1 VLGKGLFLM
10 KPHKSLLIIGLA
22 AKKPMEDENVIE
34 FPAPKG
40 FTPPDNAKEGDTFE
54 VLATVRMQADNVLQL
69 DAIDGMPVMHDSK
82 QEDQEEKDESPE
94 ESAREEQMNQ
104 GQSSDEDQESSTSTS
119 PDEDQEDQGEDG
131 DFLKA
136 VMGGLK
142 KKGMKK

>member
-1 VLGKGLFLM
+1 M
-10 KPHKSLLIIGLA
+10 QPHKSLLIIGIA

-54 VLATVRMQADNVLQL
+54 ALATLRMQADGVLQL
-69 DAIDGMPVMHDSK
+69 NAIDGMPVMHDAK
-82 QEDQEEKDESPE
+82 QEAQEEKDESPE
-94 ESAREEQMNQ
+94 ESAREDQM
-104 GQSSDEDQESSTSTS
+104 SEDQESATSTEPS
-119 PDEDQEDQGEDG
+119 EDQADQGEDG

-142 KKGMKK
+142 KKGMNK

>member
-1 VLGKGLFLM
+1 M

-22 AKKPMEDENVIE
+22 AKKPMDDDKNGVIE
-34 FPAPKG
+34 FPAPQG

-54 VLATVRMQADNVLQL
+54 VLASVRMQADGVLQL
-69 DAIDGMPVMHDSK
+69 EAIDGMPVKHDADAEAK
-82 QEDQEEKDESPE
+82 EEQDESPE
-94 ESAREEQMNQ
+94 ESDREDQIAQ
-104 GQSSDEDQESSTSTS
+104 GGSPDDEDQESATSTEPS
-119 PDEDQEDQGEDG
+119 DDQASEPDQGDDG